1 MNLLNFFEWFLNI
14 KIKMSKKAFLSFSI
28 KSDIEHP
35 VTQFLLLNKKIGGNL
50 VQKQNG
56 IIKEYYGNEDLKD
69 IYTEILIQEF
79 MKINEEKIQRGWK
92 DSEK

>member
-1 MNLLNFFEWFLNI
+1 M
-14 KIKMSKKAFLSFSI
+14 
-28 KSDIEHP
+28 
-35 VTQFLLLNKKIGGNL
+35 
-50 VQKQNG
+50 QKQNG

-69 IYTEILIQEF
+69 IYTGILIQEF